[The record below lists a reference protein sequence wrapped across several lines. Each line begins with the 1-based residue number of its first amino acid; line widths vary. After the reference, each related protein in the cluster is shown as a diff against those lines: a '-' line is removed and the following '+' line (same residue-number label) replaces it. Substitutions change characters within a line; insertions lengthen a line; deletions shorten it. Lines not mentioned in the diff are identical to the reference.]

1 MNTLLKESIL
11 RTLKYHDVFDYPLT
25 QSEIYGFLIYD
36 SRFMIQD
43 LRLNF
48 KIQTLLNELV
58 KDKKIVQKDHFYCL
72 KGREKTID
80 LRKQRKKYSQQKI
93 VVANKVVQLIK
104 LIPWVKMI
112 GITGALAMNNSTEN
126 DDIDLL
132 IITTKNRLWLTR
144 LILVLVLEL
153 LGYRRKPQTK
163 NYKNKI
169 CLNMFLD
176 ETALRQAQERQ
187 NLYTAHEIVQMKPI
201 FNKQQTYKR
210 FLSANEW
217 VQKYLPNSIE
227 VQKLNLKSQ
236 NYNSK
241 FKIIIKLFDSVEQFV
256 YWLQVKYMKSKMTR
270 EQVSEHFAF
279 FHPQDRT
286 KEILGRFNLTS

>member
-11 RTLKYHDVFDYPLT
+11 ATLSYHDIFDYPLT

-36 SRFMIQD
+36 SRFKIQD

-48 KIQTLLNELV
+48 KIQTLLYELV
-58 KDKKIVQKDHFYCL
+58 KEKKIVQKDHFYCL
-72 KGREKTID
+72 KGREKIIN
-80 LRKQRKKYSQQKI
+80 RRRQREKYSQQKI
-93 VVANKVVQLIK
+93 VTANKVVQLIK
-104 LIPWVKMI
+104 LIPWIKLV
-112 GITGALAMNNSTEN
+112 GVTGALAMNNSTEN

-132 IITTKNRLWLTR
+132 IITTENRLWLTR
-144 LILVLVLEL
+144 LMLVLVLEL
-153 LGYRRKPQTK
+153 LGYRRRPQTK

-176 ETALRQAQERQ
+176 ETVLSLSKERQ

-201 FNKQQTYKR
+201 FNKEQTYER
-210 FLSANEW
+210 FLAANEW
-217 VQKYLPNSIE
+217 AKRYLPNGF
-227 VQKLNLKSQ
+227 QKYQGYQKRKDKKLLTTNYSLLDRLN
-236 NYNSK
+236 
-241 FKIIIKLFDSVEQFV
+241 KLA
-256 YWLQVKYMKSKMTR
+256 YKLQYKYMKSKMTR
-270 EQVSEHFAF
+270 EQVNDNFAF